1 MVNSN
6 LNQKI
11 SNIINIPIGCSVDVS
26 GCKVIFFQI
35 VGGNKVRASGFMSA
49 LTDNNIK
56 SVYKGS
62 SQDWE
67 QTFNLINNK
76 LNFTSTNNND
86 SANIICIM

>member
-1 MVNSN
+1 
-6 LNQKI
+6 
-11 SNIINIPIGCSVDVS
+11 
-26 GCKVIFFQI
+26 
-35 VGGNKVRASGFMSA
+35 MSA